1 MAICK
6 SIDKSVNYI
15 WLENICFI
23 CYSIPNLWIVISFL
37 KKYPQYPINTFK
49 DQEAASFV
57 V

>member
-15 WLENICFI
+15 WPENICFI

-49 DQEAASFV
+49 DQEAATFV